1 MEYVVKVF
9 KVLKNLVHTEANARA
24 QKTEYFVAFLTKT
37 RFLCFPYQNTI
48 SLHDDE
54 LILCMR
60 GFLISLANIFQV

>member
-37 RFLCFPYQNTI
+37 RFLCVI
-48 SLHDDE
+48 SYE
-54 LILCMR
+54 LILWMQ

>member
-37 RFLCFPYQNTI
+37 RFLCV
-48 SLHDDE
+48 DE